1 VSENPSQE
9 DTVHDLPS
17 DPECCVT
24 GSHKFLIRE
33 PAEVYHARSREY
45 LTSHALAE
53 FRESPLL
60 YRKRQLGLIADDDR
74 PAFQVGRAAH
84 TLILEGRDAYRRQ
97 YAFGGPTNPATGKLF
112 DSRSKAYQEW
122 AERQAKPAL
131 TDRQAALVEELAA
144 AVNRHPVAGELFA
157 EGVPEGVI
165 RCEYRGVNCQARID
179 WFNPTR
185 GLVDLKTCENIKYL
199 ESDARSYGYLHQ
211 LAFYRSLL
219 MLASGGSFPIYL
231 VAVEK
236 REPYRCGVWRIAQN
250 VLDLA
255 KRENEAALAQLVRC
269 RQLDYWPTGYEDVRM
284 FTRL

>member
-1 VSENPSQE
+1 M
-9 DTVHDLPS
+9 TT
-17 DPECCVT
+17 CT
-24 GSHKFLIRE
+24 FLIRE
-33 PAEVYHARSREY
+33 PAEAYHARSREY
-45 LTSHALAE
+45 LTSHSLAE

-60 YRKRQLGLIADDDR
+60 YRKRQLGLIADEDR

-84 TLILEGRDAYRRQ
+84 TLILEGREAYQRQ
-97 YAFGGPTNPATGKLF
+97 YAIGGPINPATGKPY

-122 AERQAKPAL
+122 AEKQARPVL
-131 TDRQAALVEELAA
+131 TDSQAALVEELAT

-165 RCEYRGVNCQARID
+165 RCEYRGVNCQARLD
-179 WFNPTR
+179 WFNPTS
-185 GLVDLKTCENIKYL
+185 GIVDLKTCDNLKYL
-199 ESDARSYGYLHQ
+199 EADARSFGYLHQ

-219 MLASGGSFPIYL
+219 MLASGGSFSIYL

-269 RQLDYWPTGYEDVRM
+269 RQLDYWPTGYEEIRLFNRM
-284 FTRL
+284 